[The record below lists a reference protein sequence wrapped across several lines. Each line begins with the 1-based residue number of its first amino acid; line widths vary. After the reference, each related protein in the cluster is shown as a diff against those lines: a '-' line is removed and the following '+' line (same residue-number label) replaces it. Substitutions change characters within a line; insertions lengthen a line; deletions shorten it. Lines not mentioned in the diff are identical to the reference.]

1 MKIKDNSRD
10 TEKEGWAGVR
20 GGWFRRAG
28 VERIKEGEKNQ
39 R

>member
-10 TEKEGWAGVR
+10 TEKEGWAGVS